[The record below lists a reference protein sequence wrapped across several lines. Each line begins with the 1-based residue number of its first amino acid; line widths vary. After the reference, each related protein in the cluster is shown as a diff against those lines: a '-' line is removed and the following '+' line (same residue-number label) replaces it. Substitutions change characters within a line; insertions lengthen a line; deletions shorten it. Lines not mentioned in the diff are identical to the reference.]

1 MDISENGWQIA
12 EKLLVLL
19 DDKQRKEAAEAIIS
33 RMGQNESA
41 VKYPCAAQS
50 VSVPFQYAEQPLTE
64 IQEGGLYFYPEL
76 RKACIGDTEIELTVK
91 EYDALH
97 LLISNRNRILTYETL
112 ARQIWGEE
120 YIDITTKT
128 IHNLMS
134 RVRHK
139 LQVSPDTFNYIICV
153 RSIGYKFD
161 AGTKKGQNRD
171 NFRKL

>member
-1 MDISENGWQIA
+1 MDISENGRQIA

-41 VKYPCAAQS
+41 VKYPCVTRS
-50 VSVPFQYAEQPLTE
+50 VPVPFQYEEQPLTE
-64 IQEGGLYFYPEL
+64 IHEGGLYFCPEL
-76 RKACIGDTEIELTVK
+76 RKVCVGDTEIELTVK
-91 EYDALH
+91 EYDALY

-139 LQVSPDTFNYIICV
+139 LQISPDSHSYIVCV
-153 RSIGYKFD
+153 RGVGYKFD
-161 AGTKKGQNRD
+161 AGIKKTKSGQI
-171 NFRKL
+171 